1 MKQLKVAIKNF
12 EELMKNVEVPP
23 CFDSKLEYLFW
34 LEGEK
39 EAPTQPPR
47 FICRDCDVSYQR
59 RMIKQ
64 GRCFNK
70 EIDLRKITK

>member
-1 MKQLKVAIKNF
+1 
-12 EELMKNVEVPP
+12 
-23 CFDSKLEYLFW
+23 LFW

-59 RMIKQ
+59 KMIKQ